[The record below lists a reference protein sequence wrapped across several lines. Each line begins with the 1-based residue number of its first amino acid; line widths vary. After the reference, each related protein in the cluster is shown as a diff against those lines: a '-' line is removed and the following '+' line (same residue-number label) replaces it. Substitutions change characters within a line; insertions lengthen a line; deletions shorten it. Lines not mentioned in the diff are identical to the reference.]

1 MTNLAHATNATIAT
15 TATTATTGA
24 NPAGPTGTQ
33 AIDRAVS
40 LLTEIV
46 DAAEP
51 VSFSE
56 LAAATGLAKSTTSR
70 LLFALERH
78 GLVRREANNG
88 YRPGALFVRYAWRA
102 GREAGL
108 VEVARPFLDRL
119 GDQTGETVNLGIP
132 SRGLVEQIAQVDSRY
147 VLGGTNW
154 VGRAVPLHCTAQGK
168 VLLAYG
174 AAELPAGRLDRL
186 TEHTI
191 TKRAV
196 LSLQLAEVRRHSFAV
211 TAEELEPGLVAVAAP
226 VFREGGAI
234 VAALSV
240 SGPVARL
247 GPQSLVEVAAA
258 CVAEGHA
265 LSHQLGYRPPR
276 EGAA

>member
-1 MTNLAHATNATIAT
+1 MTNPTSSTNSTLT
-15 TATTATTGA
+15 T
-24 NPAGPTGTQ
+24 PTGTQ

-40 LLTEIV
+40 LLTVIV
-46 DAAEP
+46 DATEP
-51 VSFSE
+51 VTFSE

-78 GLVRREANNG
+78 GLVRREPGNG

-108 VEVARPFLDRL
+108 VEVAKPYLDRL
-119 GDQTGETVNLGIP
+119 GERTGETVNLGVT
-132 SRGLVEQIAQVDSRY
+132 SRGLVEQIAQVDSRF

-168 VLLAYG
+168 VLLAHG
-174 AAELPAGRLDRL
+174 AAELPTGRLERL

-196 LSLQLAEVRRHSFAV
+196 LSEQLAEVRRRSFAV
-211 TAEELEPGLVAVAAP
+211 TAEELEPGLVAVAVP
-226 VFREGGAI
+226 VFREGGAV

-247 GPQSLVEVAAA
+247 GPARLVEVAAA
-258 CVAEGHA
+258 CASEGNA
-265 LSHQLGYRPPR
+265 LSYQLGHRPRR

>member
-1 MTNLAHATNATIAT
+1 MTSLTNATNATNQT
-15 TATTATTGA
+15 
-24 NPAGPTGTQ
+24 NPTGTQ
-33 AIDRAVS
+33 AIDRAAS

-51 VSFSE
+51 VTFSE

-78 GLVRREANNG
+78 GLVRRETNNG
-88 YRPGALFVRYAWRA
+88 YRPGPLFVRYAWRA

-108 VEVARPFLDRL
+108 VEVARPYLGRL
-119 GDQTGETVNLGIP
+119 GELTGETVNLGVAN
-132 SRGLVEQIAQVDSRY
+132 RGLVEQIAQVDSRY

-168 VLLAYG
+168 VILAYG
-174 AAELPAGRLDRL
+174 AAELPAGRLERM

-191 TKRAV
+191 TNRAV
-196 LSLQLAEVRRHSFAV
+196 LSLQLAEVRRRSFAV
-211 TAEELEPGLVAVAAP
+211 MAEELEPGLVAVAVP
-226 VFREGGAI
+226 VFSAGGAV

-247 GPQSLVEVAAA
+247 GPARLVDVAAA
-258 CVAEGHA
+258 CVTEGNA
-265 LSHQLGYRPPR
+265 LSHQLGHRPPR

>member
-1 MTNLAHATNATIAT
+1 MTNPTSPTN
-15 TATTATTGA
+15 
-24 NPAGPTGTQ
+24 PTGTQ
-33 AIDRAVS
+33 SIDRAVR

-51 VSFSE
+51 VTFSE

-88 YRPGALFVRYAWRA
+88 YRPGPLFVRYAWRA
-102 GREAGL
+102 GREADL
-108 VEVARPFLDRL
+108 VEIAKPYLNRL
-119 GDQTGETVNLGIP
+119 GERTG
-132 SRGLVEQIAQVDSRY
+132 EQIAQVDSRF
-147 VLGGTNW
+147 VLGGSNW

-168 VLLAYG
+168 VLLAHG
-174 AAELPAGRLDRL
+174 AAELPAGRLLRL

-191 TKRAV
+191 TNRAA
-196 LSLQLAEVRRHSFAV
+196 LLTQLDEVRRRSFAV
-211 TAEELEPGLVAVAAP
+211 TAEELEPGLVAVASP
-226 VFREGGAI
+226 VYREGGVV

-240 SGPVARL
+240 SGPVNRLISARL
-247 GPQSLVEVAAA
+247 GEAAAA
-258 CVAEGHA
+258 CVAEGTA
-265 LSHQLGYRPPR
+265 LSYELGYRPRR